1 MDYFK
6 PSVLEGVGKTSSETV
21 LPSLE
26 VIALLNSGKHQSKT
40 ILSVDK
46 KDLK

>member
-26 VIALLNSGKHQSKT
+26 VIALLNSGK
-40 ILSVDK
+40 LS
-46 KDLK
+46 LKYLFRNE

>member
-26 VIALLNSGKHQSKT
+26 VIALLNSGK
-40 ILSVDK
+40 LS
-46 KDLK
+46 LKYLFRND

>member
-26 VIALLNSGKHQSKT
+26 VMALLNSGK
-40 ILSVDK
+40 LS
-46 KDLK
+46 LKYLFRNE

>member
-26 VIALLNSGKHQSKT
+26 VIALLNSRK
-40 ILSVDK
+40 LS
-46 KDLK
+46 LKYQFRNE

>member
-26 VIALLNSGKHQSKT
+26 VIDLLNSGK
-40 ILSVDK
+40 LS
-46 KDLK
+46 LKYLFRNE